1 MTFRCNSSHSSV
13 TRGCRQFELIDPDGY
28 AALFD
33 VHIRA
38 EQHLSGPAKIERIK
52 ATRSFLQHLMLTQ
65 RKYLFFAAPDHA
77 SIMLVIFP

>member
-52 ATRSFLQHLMLTQ
+52 ATRSFLQHLLTQ